1 MKLKDFQ
8 RRSLDALRRYLWV
21 CEDMGGDPAGAF
33 VKETGRLYQPVGGLE
48 RAPYVCLRVPTG
60 GGKTLMAC
68 HALGI
73 LRDTVIR
80 TDSPLVLWLVPSTP
94 ILEQTL
100 DRLRDRRDPYR
111 VAAEAAVKT
120 GLNVASVDEALAFTQ
135 ADLDGGT
142 TVVVGTIQKFRV
154 DAKDGR
160 AVYKSNGSL
169 MPHFSGLSPEERDA
183 LEHEGE
189 GADAYLPQS
198 LANVF
203 RQHRPAV
210 VMDEAHKARTS
221 LSFETLARFN
231 PSAILELTATPGM
244 EEASRSRA
252 KDKPLPSNVLHSTSA
267 AELKAEEMVKLPVV
281 LRTHPD
287 WKQTLG
293 DSLRL
298 RRDLERAAAVEEAA
312 GAPHLRPILLVQAED
327 RGGDKTLDV
336 VVDSLREDFKLDDAW
351 VAQEAYSV
359 EGTKPPPGADWSDLK
374 DPKCPIR
381 VIVTVDKLREG
392 WDCPFAYVLCSLR
405 GSRSGTAV
413 TQLVGRVLRQPG
425 ARCRAD
431 EQLNRA
437 YVFADTDAF
446 IQTLQDLKEAIV
458 EQGFEKQEA
467 KDLVVGAGIDPDA
480 SPEGGLFQ
488 PEATLTKQPKL
499 DTLPAAFRQRLA
511 WASEPTQA
519 TENESADRV
528 AETAGR
534 LTVRGSVTREEGEAL
549 LAVTDEA
556 DRDAVA
562 SLVARAVEASGGA
575 EATGWDPSLGSPMR
589 VPALAVRAPGGE
601 PRLFDATTLADRAW
615 SLTGRP
621 ALLGENDFP
630 SVDGASRAG
639 LVDVDP
645 DAHGGHVFT
654 ETQGDLLVRQQRALY
669 NEPDW
674 TVAELVLW
682 LDREIDHPDLTLREA
697 QAFLTRVVEALMTER
712 HLRLDRIAARR
723 FKLKRAAERLITDH
737 RIAARAEVF
746 EATLFGE
753 GRPGNEPLELDVS
766 EAVAQ
771 VMDPDRYLPGA
782 PYAGSHRFHK
792 HAFRKIGSF
801 DSGEEERCGIH
812 LDNLPGVARWLR
824 NPDRAWA
831 GGFSLPLPGGG
842 NFYPD
847 FLAELHDGRWLVVEY
862 KGKVYVTN
870 DDSRQKRAIGDLWA
884 ESSGGRCVFLM
895 VSEERWG
902 QIDAAVTP

>member
-8 RRSLDALRRYLWV
+8 GRSLRALEKYLWACV
-21 CEDMGGDPAGAF
+21 NNGGDPAAAF
-33 VKETGRLYQPVGGLE
+33 MAETGRPYLPVGGLE
-48 RAPYVCLRVPTG
+48 RVPYVCLRVPTG

-68 HALGI
+68 HALGT
-73 LRDTVIR
+73 LRDTVLR
-80 TDSPLVLWLVPSTP
+80 TDHPLILWLVPSTP

-120 GLNVASVDEALAFTQ
+120 GLQVASVDEALAFTA

-203 RQHRPAV
+203 RRHRPAV

-293 DSLRL
+293 DALRL
-298 RRDLERAAAVEEAA
+298 RRDLERVADAEEAA

-327 RGGDKTLDV
+327 KGGDKTLDV
-336 VVDSLREDFKLDDAW
+336 VLASLRDDFKLDDLW

-359 EGTKPPPGADWSDLK
+359 EGTKPEPDADWSDLK
-374 DPKCPIR
+374 DKACPIR

-405 GSRSGTAV
+405 GSKSGTAV
-413 TQLVGRVLRQPG
+413 TQLVGRVLRQPQ
-425 ARCRAD
+425 ARRRED

-446 IQTLQDLKEAIV
+446 IRTLTDLKEAIV

-467 KDLVVGAGIDPDA
+467 EDLVKAALGQA
-480 SPEGGLFQ
+480 SLQGSLREG
-488 PEATLTKQPKL
+488 EATLVAEPGL
-499 DTLPAAFRQRLA
+499 ERLPAAFRQRLN
-511 WASEPTQA
+511 WVTDTGSTG
-519 TENESADRV
+519 SADRGPQQ
-528 AETAGR
+528 AGR
-534 LTVRGSVTREEGEAL
+534 LTIRGPVSEEEGSAL
-549 LAVTDEA
+549 LAVTDAA
-556 DRDAVA
+556 DRDAMA
-562 SLVARAVEASGGA
+562 ALVELARDSPDRSA
-575 EATGWDPSLGSPMR
+575 WDPSLASPLR
-589 VPALAVRAPGGE
+589 VPAFAVKHPDGE
-601 PRLFDATTLADRAW
+601 PHLFEASALADRAW
-615 SLTGRP
+615 SLVNRS
-621 ALLGENDFP
+621 ALLTDNDFP
-630 SVDGASRAG
+630 SVDGAARAG
-639 LVDVDP
+639 LVDVDF

-674 TVAELVLW
+674 MIADLVLW
-682 LDREIDHPDLTLREA
+682 LDREIDHPDVTLREA
-697 QAFLTRVVEALMTER
+697 QAFLTRVVESLLTER
-712 HLRLDRIAARR
+712 HLRLDRVAARR
-723 FKLKRAAERLITDH
+723 FKLKRAAERLIASH
-737 RIAARAEVF
+737 RTAAQAEAY

-753 GRPGNEPLELDVS
+753 GLPGDEPLEVDVS
-766 EAVAQ
+766 GAVEQ
-771 VMDPDRYLPGA
+771 VMDPDRYLPGE
-782 PYAGSHRFHK
+782 PYKGSHRFRK
-792 HAFRKIGSF
+792 HAFRKIG
-801 DSGEEERCGIH
+801 DMGNGEEASCAIH
-812 LDNLPGVARWLR
+812 LDGMPTVKRWLR
-824 NPDRAWA
+824 NPERSWA
-831 GGFSLPLPGGG
+831 GGFSLPLPGGR

-847 FLAELHDGRWLVVEY
+847 FVAELHDGRWLVVEY
-862 KGKVYVTN
+862 KGADRVTN

-884 ESSGGRCVFLM
+884 KNSGGRCLFIM

-902 QIDAAVTP
+902 QIDAAVT